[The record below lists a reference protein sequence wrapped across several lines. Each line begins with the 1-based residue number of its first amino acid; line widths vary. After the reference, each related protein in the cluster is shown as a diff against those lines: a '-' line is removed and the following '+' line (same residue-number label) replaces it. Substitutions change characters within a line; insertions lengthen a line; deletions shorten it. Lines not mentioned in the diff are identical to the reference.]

1 MKVIQKIEWEGHESD
16 SSHTGVR
23 LAKTDNGDYAVHW
36 INEDGSTVCG
46 MYARP
51 GLREEAAREYCRRVA
66 EALKLREYAPKKC
79 ANCSN
84 DCVGC

>member
-1 MKVIQKIEWEGHESD
+1 MKQLQRITWQGHESD
-16 SSHTGVR
+16 HHMNGVQFS
-23 LAKTDNGDYAVHW
+23 KTDNGDYAVHW
-36 INEDGSTVCG
+36 IKEDGSTVCG

-51 GLREEAAREYCRRVA
+51 ELRDEAATEYIRRVA

-84 DCVGC
+84 DCGGC